1 MKNLIEKLE
10 YGVSPRETLASLA
23 DRLGGMLPVEIEESH
38 IPLMNFV
45 PAYFESED
53 AKTRKNAARVIG
65 FVEDP
70 LVPSILIRAFQKET
84 VLYVRPQYLK
94 SLKNF
99 TIEQPIC
106 DILAARRD
114 QIQSAEVSAED
125 RKHLNEELMC
135 LTECL
140 TDDENG
146 KHTFTGWSLEN
157 EVLFMIDKPFIEITD
172 REITDE
178 PKKKVLPTG
187 IMLKTRLLDR
197 YLPIRTYREILFFL
211 PGLKTVS
218 DDPYAAVMQ
227 LMEAGFVKFLKDRHS
242 GEGAF
247 GYRIEMKGVEDKKK
261 SVLIKRLSGEI
272 LRLSEH
278 QLVMRKDDYEVEL
291 RFLLR
296 EDGTY
301 RFFFK
306 LFTLEENRFAY
317 RKEAVAASIKP
328 VTAAAFL
335 KLYEKY
341 IKKNA
346 RVLDPF
352 CGVGTMLFERNILS
366 PVTVAF
372 GVDTYGEAIDKARR
386 NGNESEYPI
395 YFIHRDFFDFR
406 HDSLFDEIVTDMPFS
421 MNPDDLPKID
431 TIYYR
436 FFGKAKDHLEDGSY
450 VFLLSRNPDLVRKYA
465 SGIFR
470 IEEHVTL
477 AEKTGLTGFV
487 LKKL

>member
-1 MKNLIEKLE
+1 
-10 YGVSPRETLASLA
+10 
-23 DRLGGMLPVEIEESH
+23 
-38 IPLMNFV
+38 
-45 PAYFESED
+45 
-53 AKTRKNAARVIG
+53 
-65 FVEDP
+65 
-70 LVPSILIRAFQKET
+70 
-84 VLYVRPQYLK
+84 
-94 SLKNF
+94 
-99 TIEQPIC
+99 
-106 DILAARRD
+106 
-114 QIQSAEVSAED
+114 
-125 RKHLNEELMC
+125 
-135 LTECL
+135 
-140 TDDENG
+140 
-146 KHTFTGWSLEN
+146 
-157 EVLFMIDKPFIEITD
+157 
-172 REITDE
+172 
-178 PKKKVLPTG
+178 
-187 IMLKTRLLDR
+187 
-197 YLPIRTYREILFFL
+197 
-211 PGLKTVS
+211 
-218 DDPYAAVMQ
+218 
-227 LMEAGFVKFLKDRHS
+227 
-242 GEGAF
+242 
-247 GYRIEMKGVEDKKK
+247 
-261 SVLIKRLSGEI
+261 
-272 LRLSEH
+272 
-278 QLVMRKDDYEVEL
+278 MRKDDYEVEL

>member
-23 DRLGGMLPVEIEESH
+23 DRLGGMLPVEIEEYH

-99 TIEQPIC
+99 TIEQPIR

-227 LMEAGFVKFLKDRHS
+227 LMEAGFVKFLKERHS